1 MRFLYIDKANFLD
14 EIRVAERTIWQ
25 YEIPKR
31 GNKVYFILKRVNRKI
46 VESNNVDSDKI
57 IFTPKGMLL
66 GFTYII
72 LALQVARVIVLNKI
86 DVVVVRNAT
95 DLAVVAMLMT
105 KIFGRKLLF
114 IKAYPQL
121 EFQINY
127 KYQNIYAK
135 LILFL
140 MRIDVFILKRS
151 NYLICRTNRYK
162 QYLSEKYGI
171 RRKMISIPMGIN
183 VRMLQNIIGKN
194 IPYKTEIN
202 GEYFNAVYFGALQE
216 GRNIEF
222 IIDVVEMVVK
232 IKSDFR
238 CYIIGGPEKNLYE
251 LNDKINQ
258 KGLSHYFV

>member
-1 MRFLYIDKANFLD
+1 MRFLYIDKANCLD

-127 KYQNIYAK
+127 KYQACGFSSRWA
-135 LILFL
+135 LTAP
-140 MRIDVFILKRS
+140 
-151 NYLICRTNRYK
+151 RT
-162 QYLSEKYGI
+162 
-171 RRKMISIPMGIN
+171 PF
-183 VRMLQNIIGKN
+183 
-194 IPYKTEIN
+194 T
-202 GEYFNAVYFGALQE
+202 
-216 GRNIEF
+216 
-222 IIDVVEMVVK
+222 
-232 IKSDFR
+232 
-238 CYIIGGPEKNLYE
+238 NL
-251 LNDKINQ
+251 
-258 KGLSHYFV
+258 